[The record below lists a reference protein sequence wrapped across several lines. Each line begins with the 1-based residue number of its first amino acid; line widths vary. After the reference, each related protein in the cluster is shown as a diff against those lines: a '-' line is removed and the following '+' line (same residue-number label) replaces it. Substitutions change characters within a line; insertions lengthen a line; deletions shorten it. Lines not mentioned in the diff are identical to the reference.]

1 MNPSLQFTSKDTE
14 KLVEL
19 LNTVALQAKFKDLDV
34 KEIIRIYGL
43 LNWAQKDLLIKIESN
58 IIEVKSIRK
67 LEEEKPAKKAKA
79 KAG

>member
-1 MNPSLQFTSKDTE
+1 MNPALQFTSKDVE

-34 KEIIRIYGL
+34 KDIIKIYGL

-58 IIEVKSIRK
+58 IIEIKSIRK
-67 LEEEKPAKKAKA
+67 LEEDKPAKKAKA